1 MPGST
6 SEPVTGRVDRLT
18 SRQVNLLLELLI
30 ALSVTTGVVSWMV
43 PLQWARPFTAAHAAS
58 GCAILLLAPLKLTG
72 SVRTGFRRRRASR
85 HVSAALGLMII
96 VTLVLGFLHS
106 TGLWF
111 GVGHWTALWTHL
123 LVGFASIPLV
133 VWHVSS
139 RPSRPVVVDLDRRAL
154 LGTGTLAAVAAG
166 ALVTQEVTVGVLDLA
181 GADRAGTGS
190 HEVGSF
196 DPENMPSVVWLND
209 TAPDLSPHDWPL
221 SIDGHAV
228 DVATLAHRTRSL
240 VATLD
245 CTGGWRSDQAWEV
258 VALADVIPP
267 GEGRSIK
274 VTSATGYARWFS
286 TGAAADVYLATG
298 YNGEPLARR
307 HGAPLRVVAPGRRG
321 PWWVKWVTSI
331 ERSNR
336 PAWAQL
342 PFPPT

>member
-1 MPGST
+1 MPAST
-6 SEPVTGRVDRLT
+6 SEPAPRRVDRPT

-30 ALSVTTGVVSWMV
+30 TLSFATGVLSWMV
-43 PLQWARPFTAAHAAS
+43 PLEWARPFTAAHAIS
-58 GCAILLLAPLKLTG
+58 GYSIVMLAPLKLAG
-72 SVRTGFRRRRASR
+72 SVRAGFRRRRASR
-85 HVSAALGLMII
+85 HVSAVLGLMI
-96 VTLVLGFLHS
+96 VATLVLGLLHS

-123 LVGFASIPLV
+123 LLGFASIPLV

-139 RPSRPVVVDLDRRAL
+139 RPTRPAVVDLDRRAL
-154 LGTGTLAAVAAG
+154 LGTGALGAVAAG
-166 ALVTQEVTVGVLDLA
+166 AVVTQEVTVAILDLA

-190 HEVGSF
+190 HELGSF
-196 DPENMPSVVWLND
+196 DPENMPSVVWLDD
-209 TAPDLSPHDWPL
+209 TAPDLSPRDWPL
-221 SIDGHAV
+221 SIDGTSV
-228 DVATLAHRTRSL
+228 DVTTLAQGATPL

-245 CTGGWRSDQAWEV
+245 CTGGWWSDQAWDV
-258 VALADVIPP
+258 VTLADVVPP

-286 TGAAADVYLATG
+286 TGSAAGVYLATG

-331 ERSNR
+331 EWSNR